1 MKCLSPF
8 VIAALLGF
16 SSAAAL
22 PEPIHIN
29 IDVEALE
36 EGQFHGQSQHVRPA
50 SNEPV
55 SISRSQQVVNDL
67 VESPL
72 YRK

>member
-1 MKCLSPF
+1 MKYLSAF
-8 VIAALLGF
+8 VMATLFGF
-16 SSAAAL
+16 SSGAAL

-29 IDVEALE
+29 IDVEALD

-55 SISRSQQVVNDL
+55 SISQSQQVVNDL

-72 YRK
+72 AR